1 MRQFKRADR
10 LSEQILRDISRL
22 VENELSVQPPGMVTF
37 THVSLSNDLF
47 YATVFYSVLGS
58 EENLESVKDYFENN
72 KKQIR
77 QLLGSKLN
85 TRRVPELSFKYDS
98 SIEYGLK
105 IEKLLNEIKSDTKNK

>member
-10 LSEQILRDISRL
+10 LSEQILRDISNL
-22 VENELSVQPPGMVTF
+22 VENELPVRPPAMVTF
-37 THVSLSNDLF
+37 THVRLSNDLF

-58 EENLESVKDYFENN
+58 DENRESAKQYFEQN

-77 QLLGSKLN
+77 QLLGGKLT
-85 TRRVPELSFKYDS
+85 TRRVPELTFKYDS

-105 IEKLLNEIKSDTKNK
+105 IEQLLNEIKSDTKE